1 MRSRILKDYLVLS
14 EFQKEVLGGLLL
26 GDGCI
31 ERSKNS
37 LGARLKVD
45 QSLEQSEFVLWLYE
59 IFKDFVGTPPRLKQ
73 KIRNYKRYSELVFDT
88 LTHRSFKH
96 FYDLFYPQ
104 GKKIVPLNI
113 NSLLTPTAFA
123 VWFMSDGSIK
133 SKECLG

>member
-14 EFQKEVLGGLLL
+14 EFQKEVLAGLLL

-59 IFKDFVGTPPRLKQ
+59 IFKDFVRTPPRLKQ
-73 KIRNYKRYSELVFDT
+73 KIRNSKRYS
-88 LTHRSFKH
+88 
-96 FYDLFYPQ
+96 
-104 GKKIVPLNI
+104 
-113 NSLLTPTAFA
+113 
-123 VWFMSDGSIK
+123 
-133 SKECLG
+133 